1 MVEVGVPQGSPI
13 SVSDSGN
20 DTQSMLP
27 SFSQV
32 LKAAGVDLESKIAN
46 RRAEATAARS
56 VQDSARQILTSDKP
70 DDQLLLHA
78 YLVDLVID
86 DIFEQIFGGTHYTP
100 ETESLRLRTCQS
112 LATFLS
118 ALAASLESGR
128 EADAIAAWRRY
139 VKDYLTAINETNDL
153 L

>member
-1 MVEVGVPQGSPI
+1 M
-13 SVSDSGN
+13 SDSGN
-20 DTQSMLP
+20 DTESMLL

-32 LKAAGVDLESKIAN
+32 LKAAGVDCPKQN
-46 RRAEATAARS
+46 RQSARRGHS
-56 VQDSARQILTSDKP
+56 RPVRSDSARQILTSDEP

-100 ETESLRLRTCQS
+100 GDQDFLRLRTCQS

-128 EADAIAAWRRY
+128 EADAIAAWRRH

>member
-1 MVEVGVPQGSPI
+1 
-13 SVSDSGN
+13 
-20 DTQSMLP
+20 MLG

-46 RRAEATAARS
+46 QRVDATAARS

-70 DDQLLLHA
+70 DDRLLLHA
-78 YLVDLVID
+78 YLVDLVIN
-86 DIFEQIFGGTHYTP
+86 DIFEHIFGGTHYTP
-100 ETESLRLRTCQS
+100 ETEDLRLRTCKS
-112 LATFLS
+112 LTVFLP

-128 EADAIAAWRRY
+128 EADALAAWRDY